1 MMPFYPGSQ
10 VLNMICLLRITPA
23 YLLLLLAL
31 PVYAQD
37 VNQDERVDYA
47 AGFFEQYQPDTAL
60 DMVQQIPGFQLDD
73 GDSLRGFGGSAGNIL
88 IDGRRPSTKQDVL
101 TAILTRIPAR
111 HVERIE
117 LIRGNAGAADLQGQT
132 VVANIILHKDEP
144 AAIRWRAGFR
154 RNFNNPQFGPEA
166 GISLSDRWHKIDY
179 NAGFSAELNPRSYK
193 GPERIY
199 NSTGGQVDQR
209 DDNNFRDSSS
219 GEINLNASSLF
230 GATQVRLNTKLAVS
244 NQDGL
249 TTSIR
254 VPLAN
259 NGTRHDEFFGDDQGT
274 HALEF
279 GLDAERQLSAD
290 ITGKAI
296 WLIYS
301 KNNTRDADQRSVDAA
316 NGKTTFYREAKT
328 DTGTREN
335 IGRLELDWSGWTGHS
350 VQANLEL
357 AYNSVDATQRQFEDR
372 GLGPLPVDVPGAN
385 TRVDELRWDALLL
398 DSWTHRTVTL
408 NYGLGIERSTI
419 SSESDDNR
427 KRTFNY
433 LKPQAQLVWALDPQ
447 HQLHMRIARE
457 IAQLDFNEFISSSV
471 FEDDDLALGNTD
483 LRPERTWVSELGA
496 EKRFG
501 QLGVLSITAFYH
513 AITDVQD
520 LLPLT
525 PEFEVPGNIGDGHR
539 LGLELESTIPLE
551 WTGLTGARI
560 DVKVRWQDSSVIDPV
575 TGQNRVLSG
584 KTGFGGPTIIP
595 FRDDSDEYDYVYD
608 VAYRQDFNTTRVA
621 WGWDFAE
628 RGDRILFKVNE
639 LDIIDESDLELNA
652 FVETTRWADI
662 KVRVEGQ
669 NILNLAEE
677 RNRTIF
683 IDTRN
688 LALTGIER
696 REWRARE
703 KGFRLFLILTG
714 SF

>member
-1 MMPFYPGSQ
+1 
-10 VLNMICLLRITPA
+10 MIFLLRIISACLPV
-23 YLLLLLAL
+23 LLAL
-31 PVYAQD
+31 QAYAQD
-37 VNQDERVDYA
+37 ITRDERVNFA
-47 AGFFEQYQPDTAL
+47 SGFFEQYQPDTAL

-73 GDSLRGFGGSAGNIL
+73 GDNLRGFGGAAGNIL

-101 TAILTRIPAR
+101 SAILTRIPAR

-117 LIRGNAGAADLQGQT
+117 LIRGNAGAADLQGQS
-132 VVANIILHKDEP
+132 VVANIILHKDAP

-166 GISLSDRWHKIDY
+166 GISLSDRWRQIDY

-199 NSTGGQVDQR
+199 NSTGGQIEQR
-209 DDNNFRDSSS
+209 DDNNFRDSNAA
-219 GEINLNASSLF
+219 EVNLNANTLF
-230 GATQVRLNTKLAVS
+230 DATEVRLNTRLAVA

-249 TTSIR
+249 TTSVR
-254 VPLAN
+254 VPLTSTS
-259 NGTRHDEFFGDDQGT
+259 TRHDELFGDDQRT
-274 HALEF
+274 QALEF
-279 GLDAERQLSAD
+279 GLDAERPLSSD
-290 ITGKAI
+290 ITGKII
-296 WLIYS
+296 WLGYAR
-301 KNNTRDADQRSVDAA
+301 NNTRESDQRSVDAA
-316 NGKTTFYREAKT
+316 SGKTTFYREAKT
-328 DTGTREN
+328 DTRTREN
-335 IGRLELDWSGWTGHS
+335 IGRIELDWSGWADHS

-357 AYNSVDATQRQFEDR
+357 AYNLVDGTQRQFEDR
-372 GLGPLPVDVPGAN
+372 GAGPLAVDVPGAN

-398 DSWTHRTVTL
+398 DSWTHETITL

-419 SSESDDNR
+419 SSEGDDNR
-427 KRTFNY
+427 KRSFNY

-447 HQLHMRIARE
+447 HQLSMRIARE
-457 IAQLDFNEFISSSV
+457 VAQLDFNEFISSSV
-471 FEDDDLALGNTD
+471 FEDDDLALGNTN
-483 LRPERTWVSELGA
+483 LRPERTWISELGA

-501 QLGVLSITAFYH
+501 QLGVVSVTAFYH

-520 LLPLT
+520 LMPLT
-525 PEFEVPGNIGDGHR
+525 PEFEVPGNIGNGHR
-539 LGLELESTIPLE
+539 LGLEIESTIPLE
-551 WTGLTGARI
+551 WTGLTGARL
-560 DVKVRWQDSSVIDPV
+560 DVKVRWQDSSVTDPV
-575 TGQNRVLSG
+575 TGQDRVLSG

-595 FRDDSDEYDYVYD
+595 FRDETDEYEYVYD

-628 RGDRILFKVNE
+628 RGERVLFKVNE